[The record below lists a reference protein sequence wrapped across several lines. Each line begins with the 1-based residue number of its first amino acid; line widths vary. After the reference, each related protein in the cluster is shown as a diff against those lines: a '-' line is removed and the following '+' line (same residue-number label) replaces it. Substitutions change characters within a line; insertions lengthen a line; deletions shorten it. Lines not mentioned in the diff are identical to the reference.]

1 MTPPVDRDVVIAG
14 AGPAGVAA
22 AVALAARIPAERILC
37 LDKARFP
44 RDKPC
49 GGGLTGHAHAALAR
63 LGLEVRVPRVPCG
76 RGRLAYRGRAR
87 DVALGRPVDVVR
99 RCEFDADLVAQARAR
114 GIEILTGEGL
124 ASFEVEARGDGGA
137 GLVRIATTTGRRLT
151 ARVLVGADGAGSRV
165 RRALTSDDRP
175 PLRLFQAEVPMPR
188 ALAALVDGRMVYDFS
203 LMARGLRGYLW
214 LFPAPGGRLNV
225 GAMHSTARRGDPG
238 RVPAPP
244 RDGLRWAKPS
254 SVHAPHELSGSAIE
268 ALLRQGLAR
277 YGVDLPD
284 GARGWPA
291 WRHQAGGRVAAPHLL
306 CVGDAAGI
314 DALTGEGIAV
324 GLEHGPI
331 AAQAIAR
338 ALATSDFR
346 FASYGAAIDRAVVG
360 RELTLDGRL
369 AKMLYAPRAGKL
381 WLSLILF
388 DRRVQQLY
396 AARVSGSEVLADR
409 KGALLGALLRHA
421 VTAPVRLLRMQ
432 AT

>member
-1 MTPPVDRDVVIAG
+1 VDRDVVIAG

-22 AVALAARIPAERILC
+22 AVALAERIPAERILC

-63 LGLEVRVPRVPCG
+63 LGLAVRVPRVPCG
-76 RGRLAYRGRAR
+76 RGRIAYRRRAY
-87 DVALGRPVDVVR
+87 DVALGRPVDIVR
-99 RCEFDADLVAQARAR
+99 RREFDADLVEQARAR
-114 GIEILTGEGL
+114 GVEIAVGEGL
-124 ASFEVEARGDGGA
+124 GTFEVDAGA
-137 GLVRIATTTGRRLT
+137 GLVRIVTTAGRQLT

-165 RRALTSDDRP
+165 RKAITTDDRP
-175 PLRLFQAEVPMPR
+175 PLRLFQAEVPMPP
-188 ALAALVDGRMVYDFS
+188 ALAELVDGRMIYDFS
-203 LMARGLRGYLW
+203 LMDRGLRGYLW

-225 GAMHSTARRGDPG
+225 GAMHTAGAARKLSGAAIEG
-238 RVPAPP
+238 LLVE
-244 RDGLRWAKPS
+244 GLR
-254 SVHAPHELSGSAIE
+254 
-268 ALLRQGLAR
+268 R
-277 YGVDLPD
+277 YGVELPD

-291 WRHQAGGRVAAPHLL
+291 WRHRAGGRVAAPHLL

-331 AAQAIAR
+331 AAAAIDE
-338 ALATSDFR
+338 ALRTNDFR
-346 FASYGAAIDRAVVG
+346 FAGYGAAIDRAVVG

-369 AKMLYAPRAGKL
+369 ARMLYAPRTFKL

-388 DRRVQQLY
+388 DRRVQELY

-409 KGALLGALLRHA
+409 SGALLAALARHA
-421 VTAPVRLLRMQ
+421 VSAPARLVRLE
-432 AT
+432 T

>member
-1 MTPPVDRDVVIAG
+1 MSPNVDRDVVIAG

-76 RGRLAYRGRAR
+76 RGRLAYGGRAR
-87 DVALGRPVDVVR
+87 DVALGRPVDIVR

-124 ASFEVEARGDGGA
+124 ASFEVEARTEGGA

-165 RRALTSDDRP
+165 RRALTADDRP
-175 PLRLFQAEVPMPR
+175 PLRLFQAEVPMPPG
-188 ALAALVDGRMVYDFS
+188 LATLVDGRMVYDFS

-214 LFPAPGGRLNV
+214 LFPAPGRRLNV
-225 GAMHSTARRGDPG
+225 GAMHSAT
-238 RVPAPP
+238 
-244 RDGLRWAKPS
+244 S
-254 SVHAPHELSGSAIE
+254 SQKLSGAAIE
-268 ALLRQGLAR
+268 ALLREGLAR
-277 YGVDLPD
+277 YGVELPD

-291 WRHQAGGRVAAPHLL
+291 WRHQAGGRVAAPHLV

-331 AAQAIAR
+331 AAEAIAR
-338 ALATSDFR
+338 ALETADFR
-346 FASYGAAIDRAVVG
+346 FARYGAAIDRAVVG

-369 AKMLYAPRAGKL
+369 ARLLYAPRAGKL

-409 KGALLGALLRHA
+409 KGALLGALLRHI

-432 AT
+432 TA

>member
-1 MTPPVDRDVVIAG
+1 MSPNVDRDVVIAG
-14 AGPAGVAA
+14 AGPAGVAV

-49 GGGLTGHAHAALAR
+49 GGGLTGHAHAALALA

-124 ASFEVEARGDGGA
+124 ASFEVEARTEGDA
-137 GLVRIATTTGRRLT
+137 GLVRIATTAGRRLT

-165 RRALTSDDRP
+165 RRALTADERP
-175 PLRLFQAEVPMPR
+175 PLRLFQAEVPMPPG
-188 ALAALVDGRMVYDFS
+188 LAALVDCRMVYDFS

-225 GAMHSTARRGDPG
+225 GAMHSATSGQ
-238 RVPAPP
+238 
-244 RDGLRWAKPS
+244 K
-254 SVHAPHELSGSAIE
+254 LSGAAIE
-268 ALLRQGLAR
+268 ALLREGLAR
-277 YGVDLPD
+277 YGVELPD
-284 GARGWPA
+284 GAP
-291 WRHQAGGRVAAPHLL
+291 AGGNLASPGGRPRAAPHLV

-331 AAQAIAR
+331 AAEAISR
-338 ALATSDFR
+338 ALETADFR
-346 FASYGAAIDRAVVG
+346 FGRYGAAIDRAVVG

-369 AKMLYAPRAGKL
+369 ARLLYAPRAGKL

-388 DRRVQQLY
+388 DRRVWQQLCRR
-396 AARVSGSEVLADR
+396 AR
-409 KGALLGALLRHA
+409 LRFGRCSP
-421 VTAPVRLLRMQ
+421 T
-432 AT
+432 

>member
-1 MTPPVDRDVVIAG
+1 MEREVVIAG

-22 AVALAARIPAERILC
+22 AVALAERIPAARILC

-63 LGLEVRVPRVPCG
+63 LGLEVRVPRVPCR
-76 RGRLAYRGRAR
+76 RGRIAYRTRAH
-87 DVALGRPVDVVR
+87 DVALGRPVDIVR

-114 GIEILTGEGL
+114 GVEIVAGEGL
-124 ASFEVEARGDGGA
+124 ATFEVDAVA
-137 GLVRIATTTGRRLT
+137 GLVRIATTQGRRLA

-165 RRALTSDDRP
+165 RKAITTDDRP
-175 PLRLFQAEVPMPR
+175 PLRLFQAEVPMPA
-188 ALAALVDGRMVYDFS
+188 ALAEVVEGRMIYDFS

-225 GAMHSTARRGDPG
+225 GAMHTAMASR
-238 RVPAPP
+238 
-244 RDGLRWAKPS
+244 K
-254 SVHAPHELSGSAIE
+254 LSGAAIE
-268 ALLRQGLAR
+268 ALLVEGLR
-277 YGVDLPD
+277 SYGVELPH

-291 WRHQAGGRVAAPHLL
+291 WRHRAGGRVAAPHLL

-331 AAQAIAR
+331 AAAAVVE
-338 ALATSDFR
+338 ALRTNDFR
-346 FASYGAAIDRAVVG
+346 FAGYGAAIDRAVVG

-369 AKMLYAPRAGKL
+369 ARLLYAPRSFKL

-388 DRRVQQLY
+388 DRRVQELY

-409 KGALLGALLRHA
+409 SGALLAALARHA
-421 VTAPVRLLRMQ
+421 VSAPARLVRLET
-432 AT
+432 A

>member
-1 MTPPVDRDVVIAG
+1 MHREVVIAG

-22 AVALAARIPAERILC
+22 AVALAARMPADRILC

-63 LGLEVRVPRVPCG
+63 LGLELRVPRVDCG
-76 RGRLAYRGRAR
+76 RGRLVYRRRGR
-87 DVALGRPVDVVR
+87 DVALGRPVDIVR
-99 RCEFDADLVAQARAR
+99 RCEFDADLVAQARER

-124 ASFEVEARGDGGA
+124 ASFEVDAHGDAGA

-165 RRALTSDDRP
+165 RRVLTADDRP
-175 PLRLFQAEVPMPR
+175 PLRLFQAEVPMPP
-188 ALAALVDGRMVYDFS
+188 ALAPLVDGRMVYDFS

-225 GAMHSTARRGDPG
+225 GAMHSATTTQ
-238 RVPAPP
+238 
-244 RDGLRWAKPS
+244 K
-254 SVHAPHELSGSAIE
+254 LSGAAIE
-268 ALLRQGLAR
+268 ALLRKGLAA
-277 YGVDLPD
+277 YGVELPD

-291 WRHQAGGRVAAPHLL
+291 WRYQAGGRVAAPHLL

-331 AAQAIAR
+331 AAQAIAA
-338 ALATSDFR
+338 ALKTGDFC
-346 FASYGAAIDRAVVG
+346 FADYGAAIDRAVVG
-360 RELTLDGRL
+360 RELALDGRL
-369 AKMLYAPRAGKL
+369 ARLLYAPRAAKL

-409 KGALLGALLRHA
+409 KRALLGALLRHA

-432 AT
+432 RA

>member
-1 MTPPVDRDVVIAG
+1 MSETVEPNCRDVVIAG
-14 AGPAGVAA
+14 AGPAGIAA

-76 RGRLAYRGRAR
+76 RGRLAYGGRAR
-87 DVALGRPVDVVR
+87 DVALGRPVDIVR

-124 ASFEVEARGDGGA
+124 ASFEVEARGDGSA

-165 RRALTSDDRP
+165 RRALTADARP
-175 PLRLFQAEVPMPR
+175 PLRLFQAEVQMPP
-188 ALAALVDGRMVYDFS
+188 ALAELVDGRMVYDFS

-214 LFPAPGGRLNV
+214 LFPSPGGRLNV
-225 GAMHSTARRGDPG
+225 GAMHSATTTQ
-238 RVPAPP
+238 
-244 RDGLRWAKPS
+244 K
-254 SVHAPHELSGSAIE
+254 LSGAAIE
-268 ALLRQGLAR
+268 ALLREGLAA

-331 AAQAIAR
+331 AAEAIAAR
-338 ALATSDFR
+338 AARRPTFALPATAPRSI
-346 FASYGAAIDRAVVG
+346 GAVVG

-369 AKMLYAPRAGKL
+369 ARLLYAPRASKL

-409 KGALLGALLRHA
+409 KRALVGALLRHA
-421 VTAPVRLLRMQ
+421 VSAPVRLLRMQ
-432 AT
+432 TA

>member
-1 MTPPVDRDVVIAG
+1 MSPSVDRDVVIAG

-22 AVALAARIPAERILC
+22 AVALAARIPAGRILC

-63 LGLEVRVPRVPCG
+63 LGLEVRVPRVGCG
-76 RGRLAYRGRAR
+76 RGRLVYRRRER
-87 DVALGRPVDVVR
+87 DVALGRPVDIVR

-114 GIEILTGEGL
+114 GIEILAGEGL
-124 ASFEVEARGDGGA
+124 ASFEVDRGA
-137 GLVRIATTTGRRLT
+137 GLVRLTTTTGRQLK

-165 RRALTSDDRP
+165 RRALTADDRP
-175 PLRLFQAEVPMPR
+175 PLRLFQAEVPMPP
-188 ALAALVDGRMVYDFS
+188 ALADLVDGRMVYDFS

-225 GAMHSTARRGDPG
+225 GAMHSATTAHR
-238 RVPAPP
+238 
-244 RDGLRWAKPS
+244 
-254 SVHAPHELSGSAIE
+254 LSGAAIE
-268 ALLRQGLAR
+268 GLLRKGLAG
-277 YGVDLPD
+277 YGVDLPA

-291 WRHQAGGRVAAPHLL
+291 WRHQAGGRVAAPHLV

-331 AAQAIAR
+331 AAQAIAA
-338 ALATSDFR
+338 ALQTGDFR
-346 FASYGAAIDRAVVG
+346 FAGYGAAIDRAVVG
-360 RELTLDGRL
+360 RELALDGRL
-369 AKMLYAPRAGKL
+369 ARLLYAPRSGKL

-388 DRRVQQLY
+388 DRQVQQLY

-409 KGALLGALLRHA
+409 KRALLGALLRHA
-421 VTAPVRLLRMQ
+421 VTAPVRLLRMRT
-432 AT
+432 A

>member
-1 MTPPVDRDVVIAG
+1 VEREVVIAG

-22 AVALAARIPAERILC
+22 AVALAERIPAARILC

-63 LGLEVRVPRVPCG
+63 LGLEVRVPRVPCR
-76 RGRLAYRGRAR
+76 RGRIAYRTRAH
-87 DVALGRPVDVVR
+87 DVALGRPVDIVR

-114 GIEILTGEGL
+114 GVEIVAGEGL
-124 ASFEVEARGDGGA
+124 ATFEVDAVA
-137 GLVRIATTTGRRLT
+137 GLVRIATTQGRRLA

-165 RRALTSDDRP
+165 RKAITTDDRP
-175 PLRLFQAEVPMPR
+175 PLRLFQAEVPMPA
-188 ALAALVDGRMVYDFS
+188 ALAEVVEGRMIYDFS

-225 GAMHSTARRGDPG
+225 GAMHTAMASR
-238 RVPAPP
+238 
-244 RDGLRWAKPS
+244 K
-254 SVHAPHELSGSAIE
+254 LSGAAIE
-268 ALLRQGLAR
+268 ALLVEGLR
-277 YGVDLPD
+277 SYGVELPH

-291 WRHQAGGRVAAPHLL
+291 WRHRAGGRVAAPHLL

-331 AAQAIAR
+331 AAAAVVE
-338 ALATSDFR
+338 ALRTNDFR
-346 FASYGAAIDRAVVG
+346 FAGYGAAIDRAVVG

-369 AKMLYAPRAGKL
+369 ARLLYAPRSFKL

-388 DRRVQQLY
+388 DRRVQELY

-409 KGALLGALLRHA
+409 SGALLAALARHA
-421 VTAPVRLLRMQ
+421 VSAPARLVRLET
-432 AT
+432 A